1 MSWISIGNLRRFT
14 DKLFHSALTFDGS
27 VTHNGADEFNGG
39 VKVNT
44 KPLEINGGVKVN
56 TTKAEFNAPVAFTG
70 TTTYKGNELATK
82 ADVSSGGSNIK
93 VDVNLSDTS
102 TNPVQNKTIKAAL
115 DEKLSTH
122 GGTVTGATT
131 FEHFLRTRLL
141 DITQISPALTLSN
154 STTGDLV
161 VSVGDKYAD
170 VLDSD
175 NYSKYVPGLDGTGAT
190 GTWPINISGNA
201 LNDSEGNKIVDTYAK
216 KSDIPTSSALDL
228 TPYMKK
234 TADSDLNMGTNK
246 ISFPG
251 ITVYGQYINGIPT
264 LQINAKGTRG
274 VFVTGP
280 LILNGLSVATQ
291 DYVNDRIPTK
301 VSQLSDDVGIAKIS
315 NGHLVINGSELWVE

>member
-161 VSVGDKYAD
+161 VSVGDKHAD

-190 GTWPINISGNA
+190 GTWAINISGNA

-216 KSDIPTSSALDL
+216 KSEISTAPDL
-228 TPYMKK
+228 TKYMKK
-234 TADSDLNMGTNK
+234 SADSSLDMKEHPIYFGHARISLNDGFVIDGTGDRVK
-246 ISFPG
+246 ILGTSLSFNNSRIDTREDNQKLYAPQVSPTFTGTVTAPNVTVSTSLTIPG
-251 ITVYGQYINGIPT
+251 GKIW
-264 LQINAKGTRG
+264 
-274 VFVTGP
+274 
-280 LILNGLSVATQ
+280 
-291 DYVNDRIPTK
+291 
-301 VSQLSDDVGIAKIS
+301 IA
-315 NGHLVINGSELWVE
+315 

>member
-141 DITQISPALTLSN
+141 DITQISPALRLSN

-175 NYSKYVPGLDGTGAT
+175 NCTKYVPKLDGTGAT
-190 GTWPINISGNA
+190 GTWAINISGNA

-216 KSDIPTSSALDL
+216 KSDIPTSSAPDL
-228 TPYMKK
+228 TKYMKK
-234 TADSDLNMGTNK
+234 SADSSLDMKEHPIYFGYASISLNDGFVIDGTGDKVK
-246 ISFPG
+246 ILGTSLFFNNSRIDTREDNQKLYAPQVSPTFTGTVTAPNVTVSTSLTIPG
-251 ITVYGQYINGIPT
+251 GKIW
-264 LQINAKGTRG
+264 
-274 VFVTGP
+274 
-280 LILNGLSVATQ
+280 
-291 DYVNDRIPTK
+291 
-301 VSQLSDDVGIAKIS
+301 IA
-315 NGHLVINGSELWVE
+315 

>member
-70 TTTYKGNELATK
+70 TATYKGSEIATK
-82 ADVSSGGSNIK
+82 SDVSSGGSNIK

-161 VSVGDKYAD
+161 VSVGDKCAE

-175 NYSKYVPGLDGTGAT
+175 NYSKHVPGLDGTNAT

-216 KSDIPTSSALDL
+216 KSDISAPDL

-234 TADSDLNMGTNK
+234 KADDNLTMGGNS
-246 ISFPG
+246 IFFPG
-251 ITVYGQYINGIPT
+251 ATITSRPQNNVPSLYID
-264 LQINAKGTRG
+264 AKGSRG
-274 VFVTGP
+274 VFV
-280 LILNGLSVATQ
+280 NGYIIMNNATVATE
-291 DYVNDRIPTK
+291 DFVRTNYVP
-301 VSQLSDDVGIAKIS
+301 LS
-315 NGHLVINGSELWVE
+315 NGHISINGSELWVE